1 MAKTGFKDPIAP
13 PATKTKKTPWNF
25 TAPCY
30 DERTSCYVDAGSH
43 YGIGHKNPVGHKG
56 AVKQR
61 VDTMPFGRP
70 NTMQTSYVPPKLL
83 DQEYVE

>member
-1 MAKTGFKDPIAP
+1 MKTGFKDPIAP
-13 PATKTKKTPWNF
+13 PEGKHKKSPWDF
-25 TAPCY
+25 RAPLY

-56 AVKQR
+56 PAKQR

-70 NTMQTSYVPPKLL
+70 NTLKTSYVPPEML
-83 DQEYVE
+83 DQEYIE

>member
-1 MAKTGFKDPIAP
+1 MKTGFKDPIAP
-13 PATKTKKTPWNF
+13 PEGKEKKSPWDF
-25 TAPCY
+25 RAPLY

-56 AVKQR
+56 PTKQR

-70 NTMQTSYVPPKLL
+70 KTLQTYHVPLKDL
-83 DQEYVE
+83 DQEYIE